1 MSTAILIRPSIGC
14 PNNEGQSNTCLRG
27 IWMTPQFFAVW
38 SLVDHV
44 KSLRPSIFA
53 VILTCMIAAQRV
65 LAAEA
70 GLVSAYS
77 DISHPKCAASGEAT
91 GDDTPVTYRCK
102 LLDDLVLIAAY
113 EGAAVRVSI
122 LRNGDDTGLRLG
134 AGYDV
139 GETLEWRGWRR
150 DLKFEPAAAIL
161 RLIEKTS
168 HNSYASV
175 LTVLRVE
182 REKICPAAWLD
193 VAATPYANA
202 VARQIADDAAGKFRC
217 GTDAARVIGNV
228 TELVQETIARAK

>member
-1 MSTAILIRPSIGC
+1 ML
-14 PNNEGQSNTCLRG
+14 
-27 IWMTPQFFAVW
+27 
-38 SLVDHV
+38 
-44 KSLRPSIFA
+44 SLRPSIFA

-77 DISHPKCAASGEAT
+77 DISHPKCAASGKAT

-102 LLDDLVLIAAY
+102 LLDDLVLIATY
-113 EGAAVRVSI
+113 EGTAVRISI

-139 GETLEWRGWRR
+139 GETLEWRGWKRD

-161 RLIEKTS
+161 RLIEKTG
-168 HNSYASV
+168 HNNYASV

-182 REKICPAAWLD
+182 NRKICPAAWLD
-193 VAATPYANA
+193 VTATPNANA
-202 VARQIADDAAGKFRC
+202 VARQIADDTAGKFHC
-217 GTDAARVIGNV
+217 GTDAARIIGND